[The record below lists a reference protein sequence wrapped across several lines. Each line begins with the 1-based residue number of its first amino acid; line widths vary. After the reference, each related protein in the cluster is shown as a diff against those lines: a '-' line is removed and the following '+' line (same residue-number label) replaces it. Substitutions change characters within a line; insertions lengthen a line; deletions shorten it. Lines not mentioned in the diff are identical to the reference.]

1 MEKMMPQ
8 NNLGRVVVIV
18 LGVFLLFGA
27 GPYLIAKATAQYS
40 GSSISLDSPVTFPID
55 I

>member
-1 MEKMMPQ
+1 MGKMMPR
-8 NNLGRVVVIV
+8 NRLGRAAVIL

-27 GPYLIAKATAQYS
+27 GPYLIAMATAQYS
-40 GSSISLDSPVTFPID
+40 GSAISLDSPVTFPVD

>member
-1 MEKMMPQ
+1 MGKMMPR
-8 NNLGRVVVIV
+8 NKLGRAAVIL
-18 LGVFLLFGA
+18 LGVFLLFGV

-40 GSSISLDSPVTFPID
+40 GPTISLDSPVTFPVD

>member
-1 MEKMMPQ
+1 MGKMMLR
-8 NNLGRVVVIV
+8 NKLRRAVVIL

-40 GSSISLDSPVTFPID
+40 GSAISLDSPVSFPID